1 MAHSNPDPTRAGNRP
16 RRAGTNTPAPARRDR
31 TTRGQAGSNARPPVA
46 LRRMALPSDPRLPWL
61 LTGLLA
67 LLLIGT
73 IIWGFGQRDKADTA
87 RASNQ
92 TLTREL
98 SQVRAGANATAYT
111 LAPTRDGPANVR
123 GTAFYAL
130 TGSGMLQI
138 SGLAPLAAGQ
148 RYQLWYYPKLDQKP
162 IPGGT
167 FVLDAQG
174 IGFMLIPSDVGTFTT
189 LGISREPETGSQ
201 TPTGPILVTG
211 TVNGA
216 RG

>member
-1 MAHSNPDPTRAGNRP
+1 MPQSHPDPARASNRP
-16 RRAGTNTPAPARRDR
+16 ERAAKSAPPGSSRTARDR
-31 TTRGQAGSNARPPVA
+31 APRAVEHPVA

-67 LLLIGT
+67 LLLIGA
-73 IIWGFGQRDKADTA
+73 IIWGFGQRDKADTTQA
-87 RASNQ
+87 NNQ

-98 SQVRAGANATAYT
+98 AQVRAGANATAYT
-111 LAPTRDGPANVR
+111 LTPTKDGPASAR

-138 SGLAPLAAGQ
+138 AGLPPLAAGQ
-148 RYQLWYYPKLDQKP
+148 RYQLWYFPKPDQKP

-167 FVLDAQG
+167 FALDAQG
-174 IGFMLIPSDVGTFTT
+174 IGFMLIPSDVGNFAQI
-189 LGISREPETGSQ
+189 GISREPEKGSQ
-201 TPTGPILVTG
+201 APTGPMLVTG
-211 TVNGA
+211 TVNAA

>member
-1 MAHSNPDPTRAGNRP
+1 MAHSNPDPAKAGSTPRHASPEASKSP
-16 RRAGTNTPAPARRDR
+16 RRQRAPA
-31 TTRGQAGSNARPPVA
+31 GSPASAIP
-46 LRRMALPSDPRLPWL
+46 RRMALPTDPRLPWL

-73 IIWGFGQRDKADTA
+73 IIWGFGQRDNLDTA
-87 RASNQ
+87 RANNQ

-98 SQVRAGANATAYT
+98 AQVRAGANATAYT
-111 LAPTRDGPANVR
+111 LTPTKDGPADAR

-130 TGSGMLQI
+130 TGSGMLQVA
-138 SGLAPLAAGQ
+138 GLPPLAADQ
-148 RYQLWYYPKLDQKP
+148 RYQLWYFPKPDQAP

-167 FVLDAQG
+167 FALDAQG
-174 IGFMLIPSDVGTFTT
+174 LGFMLIPSDVGSFTQ
-189 LGISREPETGSQ
+189 LGISREPGKGSQ
-201 TPTGPILVTG
+201 QPTGPMLVTG